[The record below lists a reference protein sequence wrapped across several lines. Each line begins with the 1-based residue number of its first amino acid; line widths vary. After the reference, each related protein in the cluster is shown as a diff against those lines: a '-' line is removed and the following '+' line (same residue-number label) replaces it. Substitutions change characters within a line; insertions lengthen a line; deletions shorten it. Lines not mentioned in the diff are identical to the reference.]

1 MPGES
6 DSSVEATGVRRRW
19 LRTFD
24 SLALPPY
31 RRYFIAMLFY
41 FGAMQATV
49 LVRPILAFELADRA
63 PIVLGIAIAANNA
76 PSLLLSPFAGALAD
90 KVSMRNILMVAAV
103 LMALFAGITAVG
115 VALDVVDW
123 WHVTIIGVFQGSVMV
138 FITPTRRA
146 IIGGLVDEA
155 HLLNATGLHTMS
167 QNANR
172 VFLPLLAG
180 FLFARYGAEW
190 AYVLIVGMYLVA
202 IVLMFAVP
210 VRGAGA
216 SRSRRRSGSPLEGFR
231 YVKQEPAIR
240 NLLLV
245 GLVITVFGQ
254 PFQHLLPLAQE
265 FLMIEAD
272 GIGLLFTFFGVG
284 SLLGSTTSGFAGGL
298 PAQGVAARG
307 VLHAVRLGRRG
318 VRGVELVCAVAAAHA
333 AGGHRTLGADGG
345 APGDAP
351 GVLGRGDARA
361 GAGAERD
368 DGRADTRCGARHH
381 GAGGA
386 VRGARRAGIGGKR
399 HRGVRDMG
407 DVVLQDAPQPA
418 VGRRR
423 DRAAR
428 RSLSVRQSMPVSSMG
443 SSNMNRLPAPGVLSA
458 HRRPPCASTSC
469 FAIDRP
475 RPTPP
480 VALARDGSAR

>member
-1 MPGES
+1 MANMPRSIPVMPGES

-284 SLLGSTTSGFAGGL
+284 SLLGSTTAASLGDFRRKGLLLVGFFTLFGAGVVGFAASSWYVLSLLLMLPVGIGHSGRTVVHLATLQAYSDAEMRGRVQALNAMMGGL
-298 PAQGVAARG
+298 IPVA
-307 VLHAVRLGRRG
+307 
-318 VRGVELVCAVAAAHA
+318 
-333 AGGHRTLGADGG
+333 
-345 APGDAP
+345 
-351 GVLGRGDARA
+351 VLGITGL
-361 GAGAERD
+361 AELFG
-368 DGRADTRCGARHH
+368 GR
-381 GAGGA
+381 
-386 VRGARRAGIGGKR
+386 
-399 HRGVRDMG
+399 
-407 DVVLQDAPQPA
+407 
-418 VGRRR
+418 
-423 DRAAR
+423 
-428 RSLSVRQSMPVSSMG
+428 
-443 SSNMNRLPAPGVLSA
+443 
-458 HRRPPCASTSC
+458 
-469 FAIDRP
+469 
-475 RPTPP
+475 
-480 VALARDGSAR
+480 VALASAGSVIVAYGIWETLFSKTLRNLR

>member
-1 MPGES
+1 MPRSIPVMPGES

-210 VRGAGA
+210 VRGAGV

-284 SLLGSTTSGFAGGL
+284 SLLGSTTAASLGDFKRKGLLLVGFFTLFGAGVVGFAASSWYVLSLLLMLPVGIGHSGRTVVHLATLQAYSDAEMRGRVQALNAMMGGL
-298 PAQGVAARG
+298 IPVA
-307 VLHAVRLGRRG
+307 
-318 VRGVELVCAVAAAHA
+318 
-333 AGGHRTLGADGG
+333 
-345 APGDAP
+345 
-351 GVLGRGDARA
+351 VLGITGL
-361 GAGAERD
+361 AELFG
-368 DGRADTRCGARHH
+368 GR
-381 GAGGA
+381 
-386 VRGARRAGIGGKR
+386 
-399 HRGVRDMG
+399 
-407 DVVLQDAPQPA
+407 
-418 VGRRR
+418 
-423 DRAAR
+423 
-428 RSLSVRQSMPVSSMG
+428 
-443 SSNMNRLPAPGVLSA
+443 
-458 HRRPPCASTSC
+458 
-469 FAIDRP
+469 
-475 RPTPP
+475 
-480 VALARDGSAR
+480 VALASAGSVIVAYGIWETLFSKTLRNLR

>member
-103 LMALFAGITAVG
+103 LMALFAGVTAVG

-284 SLLGSTTSGFAGGL
+284 SLLGSTTAASLGDFKRKGLLLVGFFTLFGAGVVGFAASSWYVLSLLLMLPVGIGHSGRTVVHLATLQAYSDAEMRGRVQALNAMMGGL
-298 PAQGVAARG
+298 IPVA
-307 VLHAVRLGRRG
+307 
-318 VRGVELVCAVAAAHA
+318 
-333 AGGHRTLGADGG
+333 
-345 APGDAP
+345 
-351 GVLGRGDARA
+351 VLGITGL
-361 GAGAERD
+361 AELFG
-368 DGRADTRCGARHH
+368 GR
-381 GAGGA
+381 
-386 VRGARRAGIGGKR
+386 
-399 HRGVRDMG
+399 
-407 DVVLQDAPQPA
+407 
-418 VGRRR
+418 
-423 DRAAR
+423 
-428 RSLSVRQSMPVSSMG
+428 
-443 SSNMNRLPAPGVLSA
+443 
-458 HRRPPCASTSC
+458 
-469 FAIDRP
+469 
-475 RPTPP
+475 
-480 VALARDGSAR
+480 VALASAGSVIVAYGIWETLFSKTLRNLR